1 MIYVNAKWL
10 IPEKKEQIDVI
21 VISDNGVKQRMII
34 PRDESNSDYK
44 NLLLTTSLDE
54 IEKNTEEALRIFREE
69 KAFKDQVAA
78 EKDQR
83 KIGEELFLAK
93 LEAFEMDEIKNTTD
107 KDLKRK
113 IRKSKNKTEIL
124 VNTIIG
130 VINERNKSE

>member
-78 EKDQR
+78 ESDQR

-124 VNTIIG
+124 VNAIIG
-130 VINERNKSE
+130 VINERNKSK

>member
-1 MIYVNAKWL
+1 MIYVNPKWL
-10 IPEKKEQIDVI
+10 VPDKKEQIDVV
-21 VISDNGVKQRMII
+21 VISDDGIKQRMII

-44 NLLLTTSLDE
+44 NLLLTTTIDE
-54 IEKNTEEALRIFREE
+54 IEKNTEEALRVYRED
-69 KAFKDQVAA
+69 KSFKEQATA
-78 EKDQR
+78 EKNQR

-130 VINERNKSE
+130 VMNERSKSK

>member
-21 VISDNGVKQRMII
+21 VISDNGIKQRMII

-44 NLLLTTSLDE
+44 NLMLTTSLDE
-54 IEKNTEEALRIFREE
+54 IEKNTEESLRIFREE
-69 KAFKDQVAA
+69 KAFKEKVAEEA
-78 EKDQR
+78 TQR
-83 KIGEELFLAK
+83 KTGEELFLAK

-113 IRKSKNKTEIL
+113 IRKSKNKTEVLI
-124 VNTIIG
+124 NAIIG
-130 VINERNKSE
+130 VINERSKSK